1 LIQEIGI
8 NINLVR
14 ISIGNRSKMAKDP
27 ICGMEVD
34 EKKAKF
40 MLVKD
45 GKENYFC
52 SKNCYNKFLEHGKA
66 PMQEKSKNPINEKTV
81 KKDSIE
87 NKISSKGSEIKKI
100 IIPIK
105 GMHCAS
111 CAATVEKSLKKVSGV
126 KSANVNFASERASIE
141 YDPEKAD
148 ESRLERAV
156 EDAGYKAIRA
166 LSRAA

>member
-1 LIQEIGI
+1 
-8 NINLVR
+8 
-14 ISIGNRSKMAKDP
+14 MAIDP

-52 SKNCYNKFLEHGKA
+52 SKNCYNKFLDKEM
-66 PMQEKSKNPINEKTV
+66 PKSKKPAEKEPIP
-81 KKDSIE
+81 KKPAINKKIITERESIIKKE
-87 NKISSKGSEIKKI
+87 NRELSKESEIKKI

-111 CAATVEKSLKKVSGV
+111 CAATVEK
-126 KSANVNFASERASIE
+126 
-141 YDPEKAD
+141 KAQCMPFMGIIIFFISD
-148 ESRLERAV
+148 S
-156 EDAGYKAIRA
+156 
-166 LSRAA
+166 